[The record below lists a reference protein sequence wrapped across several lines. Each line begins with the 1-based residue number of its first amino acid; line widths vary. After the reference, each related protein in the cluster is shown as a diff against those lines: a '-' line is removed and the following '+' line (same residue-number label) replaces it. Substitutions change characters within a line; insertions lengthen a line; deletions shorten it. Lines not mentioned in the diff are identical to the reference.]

1 MSLKLPYNELSDS
14 HTPEAIRI
22 RLAQETRH
30 SYLRDFVFGAVDGL
44 VTTFAVV
51 SGAAGA
57 SLSSRIVII
66 LGVAN
71 LIGDG
76 FSMAAGNFLATQAD
90 RDLVKKARDI
100 EASHIKKVP
109 EGEKEEIRQ
118 IFARKGFKGHALES
132 AVTIITSDPK
142 LWIDTMLKEELG
154 LPLEGEDDRA
164 DMDAV
169 STVKQAKAVFEE
181 GTKNRDRLLSLS
193 RSGIASDSELD
204 TTEATYRVALARYD
218 TAVEEARSRLAA
230 LAQRRAE
237 HEIAR
242 KQLADASVRAPFD
255 SAVQAR
261 PGSVGEYVAPG
272 TPIVKLVK
280 TDPLRLR
287 LEVPERESVQVRVG
301 QLVSLL
307 VEGDTNVF
315 TGTIARLSPAID
327 EQSRMLLVEADVPS
341 RGSLRPGLF
350 ARARIVV
357 NEQEQVV
364 SVPTNA
370 VVTFAGLEK
379 VILVRNGQALE
390 KLVTT
395 GRRELGSV
403 EIIAGLSADETVVL
417 DPGNLHTGQAVAVT
431 ESTGSRTP
439 MESAKAGGQ

>member
-1 MSLKLPYNELSDS
+1 MNLTPWGRALLAGLGGILLVSCGKSDAARSPAKGERTARSVRVGRAELRPMARTIPVTGTLAAQEQSVLSAKVAGRLQQITVDVGS
-14 HTPEAIRI
+14 VVRQGDL
-22 RLAQETRH
+22 LAQVEPRD
-30 SYLRDFVFGAVDGL
+30 YELRL
-44 VTTFAVV
+44 QQ
-51 SGAAGA
+51 AA
-57 SLSSRIVII
+57 
-66 LGVAN
+66 
-71 LIGDG
+71 
-76 FSMAAGNFLATQAD
+76 AALAQA
-90 RDLVKKARDI
+90 R
-100 EASHIKKVP
+100 
-109 EGEKEEIRQ
+109 
-118 IFARKGFKGHALES
+118 
-132 AVTIITSDPK
+132 TS
-142 LWIDTMLKEELG
+142 LG

-181 GTKNRDRLLSLS
+181 ATKNRDRLLSLS

-301 QLVSLL
+301 QLVRLL